1 MVQTVLVV
9 TVFLLALCSL
19 VVVIM
24 MNKLLDN
31 DEALS
36 DRIKIL
42 EDMLSVGE
50 DRDNNSQG

>member
-19 VVVIM
+19 VIVIM

-50 DRDNNSQG
+50 DRDNNPQG